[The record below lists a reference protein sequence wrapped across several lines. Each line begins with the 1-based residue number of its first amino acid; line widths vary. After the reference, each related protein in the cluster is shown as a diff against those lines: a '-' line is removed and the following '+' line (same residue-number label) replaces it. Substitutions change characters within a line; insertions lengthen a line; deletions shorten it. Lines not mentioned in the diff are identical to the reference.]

1 MILSPVQISQ
11 SYRQVHNLLLSS
23 RFRKTRWLSILSMMM
38 VSVKISWH
46 LTRTTQC
53 LSRLSARWSR
63 TTLPKESISSWPRY
77 CPRESI
83 GTKLPHPKSKLDRW
97 RVQALIRRLCL
108 CLSRIGGMLLKL
120 VLMLTRAILKLRAS
134 KRLSASRS
142 SHSFSMHTAYS
153 SYCSRSET
161 MSSLAGSM
169 RSTRS
174 RSKIQSPIK

>member
-1 MILSPVQISQ
+1 MILSPIQTS
-11 SYRQVHNLLLSS
+11 RLCRRVHNLLLSS
-23 RFRKTRWLSILSMMM
+23 RFQKTRWLSILSTMM
-38 VSVKISWH
+38 VSVKINWH

-83 GTKLPHPKSKLDRW
+83 GTKLPHPKLRLDRW

-108 CLSRIGGMLLKL
+108 CQSRIGGVLPKL

-134 KRLSASRS
+134 RRLSASRS
-142 SHSFSMHTAYS
+142 SHSFSMLTAYWN
-153 SYCSRSET
+153 YCSRSET

-174 RSKIQSPIK
+174 RSKIQSLIR